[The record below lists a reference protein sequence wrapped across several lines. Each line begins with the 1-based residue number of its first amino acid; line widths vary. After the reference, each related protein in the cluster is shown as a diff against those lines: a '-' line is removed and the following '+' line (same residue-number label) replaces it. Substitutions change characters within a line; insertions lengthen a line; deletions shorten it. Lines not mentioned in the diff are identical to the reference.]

1 MIYMKTDTDSIPTA
15 FCKLTVRILP
25 VHSEN
30 NRIFANGKRTSKVD
44 YMNDIVNKVASLGG
58 TISTT
63 DISHLSEYN
72 RCCGR
77 KRTWANLI
85 RLRHGVYAA
94 PEALLNTMIDVERII
109 PNGVVCLYNAWTYH
123 QLSTT
128 VPPAFC
134 IAIANKRKVVLPHAL
149 PIELLLLEKENL
161 EFGIMDADISG
172 YKVHITDMER
182 SVCDAVKYRNKIGL
196 DVCAEVI
203 RTYLK
208 SRTVISPVAGL
219 RQAPKSTYQ

>member
-1 MIYMKTDTDSIPTA
+1 
-15 FCKLTVRILP
+15 
-25 VHSEN
+25 
-30 NRIFANGKRTSKVD
+30 
-44 YMNDIVNKVASLGG
+44 MNDIVNKVASLGG

-63 DISHLSEYN
+63 DISHLSEYKQVL
-72 RCCGR
+72 RAKERGD
-77 KRTWANLI
+77 LI

-128 VPPAFC
+128 VPPAFY
-134 IAIANKRKVVLPHAL
+134 IAIANKRKVVLPQAL
-149 PIELLLLEKENL
+149 PIELYYWKKENL

-208 SRTVISPVAGL
+208 KPNRNLARLQDYAKRL
-219 RQAPKSTYQ
+219 RVFNTLKNYLEIAIE

>member
-1 MIYMKTDTDSIPTA
+1 M
-15 FCKLTVRILP
+15 
-25 VHSEN
+25 
-30 NRIFANGKRTSKVD
+30 KRTSKVD

-63 DISHLSEYN
+63 DISHLSEYKQVL
-72 RCCGR
+72 RAKERGD
-77 KRTWANLI
+77 LI

-149 PIELLLLEKENL
+149 PIELYYWKKENL
-161 EFGIMDADISG
+161 EFGVIDVEMSG
-172 YKVHITDMER
+172 YNIRMTDMER

-196 DVCAEVI
+196 EVCSEVI
-203 RTYLK
+203 RNYLK
-208 SRTVISPVAGL
+208 KQNRNLSQLAEYAKRLRVANIL
-219 RQAPKSTYQ
+219 KNYLEIAIE